1 MKFYTLPVG
10 IDRLIDR
17 NALLSCC
24 GITDSDEFRTYYQ
37 NLIEYTLQHG
47 SLKRESL
54 WTNNLAVG
62 SREYIEENQGKFGRQ
77 YKITALPAPAFE
89 VKQYGQIRVK
99 NVSSFHEK
107 DSLQDYVISEPQIAY
122 NTYFPLENWV
132 LSGEMQFFWT
142 IVL

>member
-1 MKFYTLPVG
+1 
-10 IDRLIDR
+10 
-17 NALLSCC
+17 
-24 GITDSDEFRTYYQ
+24 
-37 NLIEYTLQHG
+37 
-47 SLKRESL
+47 
-54 WTNNLAVG
+54 VG

-107 DSLQDYVISEPQIAY
+107 DSLQDYVIFEPQIAY

-132 LSGEMQFFWT
+132 LSGENAVFLDDCPLINDT
-142 IVL
+142 

>member
-1 MKFYTLPVG
+1 
-10 IDRLIDR
+10 
-17 NALLSCC
+17 
-24 GITDSDEFRTYYQ
+24 
-37 NLIEYTLQHG
+37 LQHG